1 MFIPNRQKHKHMSRL
16 YLGLTFILLFLTFN
30 QKVKAEEIDPE
41 LQEVLLR
48 LGSKKTSERKT
59 AIMYLTNY
67 QHTVLE

>member
-1 MFIPNRQKHKHMSRL
+1 MSRL

-30 QKVKAEEIDPE
+30 QKVKAEELYPE

-59 AIMYLTNY
+59 AIMDLTNY
-67 QHTVLE
+67 FGKK